1 MNKRTKTMDFLQ
13 LNGKRFLIFG
23 VANKKSVAYAVA
35 KMLTDEGAEC
45 VFVVQNETIKERA
58 AKLFPGAAFF
68 TCDVEKEEE
77 IAALRV
83 AVGEKFD
90 AFGFKIS
97 AKARAIST
105 NEK

>member
-1 MNKRTKTMDFLQ
+1 MDFLQ

-68 TCDVEKEEE
+68 TCDVEKEED

-83 AVGEKFD
+83 AVGEIVQRNQRKM
-90 AFGFKIS
+90 K
-97 AKARAIST
+97 
-105 NEK
+105 NEFLGTTDLHFW